1 MRTKM
6 IAITAAWVSITG
18 SATFAEN
25 MPTPPAGE
33 TEMDA
38 FQSPTVGVSG
48 PVHDAEKDSLVNKIN
63 PPMEPSELSPV
74 EYLDPSNTR
83 KMETSSGTR

>member
-1 MRTKM
+1 MRTK
-6 IAITAAWVSITG
+6 IILITAVWISFTG
-18 SATFAEN
+18 SAAFAQN
-25 MPTPPAGE
+25 TPTPPAGE

-48 PVHDAEKDSLVNKIN
+48 PIHEAEKDSLVNKIN

-83 KMETSSGTR
+83 KMETSSGPR